1 LYTSLF
7 AFDQPYKSSL
17 VGWNHNWFYISLAVT
32 HSLGWISLA
41 CTVAVLPRVW
51 QDKASTPAG
60 LRRRESW
67 RKWTYGTPESRLL
80 FRRHLLS
87 INPFYWLAS
96 RDRFKVTQV
105 WIWIGAAACLWMFGY
120 LKGRRDWLDQATFIF
135 TAICAH
141 SFFKCWLAI
150 EASRR
155 FAADR
160 RSGALE
166 LLLSTP
172 LGVEDILRGQ
182 WLALLRQFGPATA
195 LVCAVDFLFLGLGL
209 KNTYHGDRGL
219 WIAVC
224 LAGIS
229 IFVLD
234 LVTLALTSMWLSL
247 KSRKGSQAGLSAIVR
262 VCVVPWFLFGAF
274 GAFVVILE
282 EVFRIR
288 AVSNW
293 LSGSFTFLTVWF
305 LLSLGTDAA
314 LSIWSLH
321 NLRQRFRRVATERAG
336 RRAFWA
342 RWFGGRSAEPTK

>member
-1 LYTSLF
+1 
-7 AFDQPYKSSL
+7 
-17 VGWNHNWFYISLAVT
+17 
-32 HSLGWISLA
+32 LG
-41 CTVAVLPRVW
+41 
-51 QDKASTPAG
+51 D
-60 LRRRESW
+60 
-67 RKWTYGTPESRLL
+67 
-80 FRRHLLS
+80 
-87 INPFYWLAS
+87 
-96 RDRFKVTQV
+96 
-105 WIWIGAAACLWMFGY
+105 
-120 LKGRRDWLDQATFIF
+120 
-135 TAICAH
+135 
-141 SFFKCWLAI
+141 
-150 EASRR
+150 
-155 FAADR
+155 
-160 RSGALE
+160 
-166 LLLSTP
+166 
-172 LGVEDILRGQ
+172 EDILRGQ

-305 LLSLGTDAA
+305 LLSLGTDAV